1 MIGATE
7 KTNKPP
13 FLLLQPLYIV
23 NMKKQRSYLITTL
36 KHLIL
41 LFTAIIVQTQEKNS
55 KGGIEQCSTNY
66 PWYGTFGLDKPG
78 NKKQILFLSRCFV
91 ILIQTTVT

>member
-41 LFTAIIVQTQEKNS
+41 LTRKNS

-66 PWYGTFGLDKPG
+66 PWYGTFGLDTPG
-78 NKKQILFLSRCFV
+78 NKKQIPFLSRCFV
-91 ILIQTTVT
+91 ILMQTAVT

>member
-23 NMKKQRSYLITTL
+23 NMKKATFISDHHSQASYI
-36 KHLIL
+36 
-41 LFTAIIVQTQEKNS
+41 AIYSNYSTNTRKNS

-66 PWYGTFGLDKPG
+66 PWYGTFGLDTPG
-78 NKKQILFLSRCFV
+78 NKKQIPFLSRCFV
-91 ILIQTTVT
+91 ILMQTTVT

>member
-1 MIGATE
+1 MVGATE

-23 NMKKQRSYLITTL
+23 NMKKQRLYLITTL

-41 LFTAIIVQTQEKNS
+41 LSTAIIVQTQEKTAKEALN
-55 KGGIEQCSTNY
+55 NV
-66 PWYGTFGLDKPG
+66 P
-78 NKKQILFLSRCFV
+78 
-91 ILIQTTVT
+91 QTIHGMVHSA